1 MTRGLALVCVS
12 TLHVDGVMT
21 CSRSRHRK
29 HTCKYSTE

>member
-21 CSRSRHRK
+21 LLQVPPSKAHM
-29 HTCKYSTE
+29 